1 MNPDSWTISRLLE
14 VTVEYLKKKD
24 VENPRLSAE
33 ILLAHQ
39 LHVNRLRLYLDY
51 DQPLNEAEIAGYRSL
66 IRRRLKREPIQYI
79 TGIQEFWSLE
89 LEVNR
94 HVLIPRPES
103 ELLVEQAISLC
114 NGLEGSPQIPNPGIL
129 DLGTGSGALAISLAG
144 ELKKAC
150 IWASDISSEALDQAL
165 LNAKKHGVEDRVRFI
180 LGNLW
185 EPFNHGELTFD
196 IVVSN
201 PPYIASEEYETLPP
215 EIRDHEPKVALDGR
229 EGGMFFIERII
240 ERAPD
245 YLHPGGWIILEM
257 DPRQIGRAIRL
268 IDECRCYGERKCI
281 RDYGHHERVVV
292 AQRVPGKIGL

>member
-24 VENPRLSAE
+24 IENPRLSAE

-66 IRRRLKREPIQYI
+66 IRRRLKKEPIQYI

-103 ELLVEQAISLC
+103 ELLVEQAVSLC
-114 NGLEGSPQIPNPGIL
+114 NGLEGSPQITNPGIL

-201 PPYIASEEYETLPP
+201 PPYIASEDYETLPP